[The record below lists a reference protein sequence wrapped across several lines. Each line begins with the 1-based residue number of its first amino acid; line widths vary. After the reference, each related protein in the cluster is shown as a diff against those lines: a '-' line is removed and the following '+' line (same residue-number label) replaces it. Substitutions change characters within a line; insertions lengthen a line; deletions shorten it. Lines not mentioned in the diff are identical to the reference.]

1 MITETHHHHY
11 PENSDEEVSSVLTE
25 DLEDMEEV
33 EDTREGAFAEGGLV
47 IMENP
52 NDQDQVD
59 NAETMQEAFV
69 EENFEGDEVGLDE
82 IAAEAEADA
91 DLIGEDPAEVL
102 GDEIAEEEL
111 EDF

>member
-1 MITETHHHHY
+1 
-11 PENSDEEVSSVLTE
+11 
-25 DLEDMEEV
+25 
-33 EDTREGAFAEGGLV
+33 
-47 IMENP
+47 
-52 NDQDQVD
+52 
-59 NAETMQEAFV
+59 MQEAFV
-69 EENFEGDEVGLDE
+69 EDNFEGDEVGLDE